1 MRFESSNDIQR
12 EQKAIKL
19 FTERFNGGFIKLGE
33 NDVDFRIFAKDG
45 TVIGYAEVKGRNK
58 TMADAFPLPV
68 AARKVVKLMD
78 KCKETWIS
86 EKELEPVVIWAC
98 LDGII
103 YGRIKKLGGVLKVGG
118 RKPREHAANDIEAM
132 VYYYE
137 TADFKKIN
145 YLK

>member
-1 MRFESSNDIQR
+1 MRFEKQTDLQR
-12 EQKAIKL
+12 EMKAIKL
-19 FTERFNGGFIKLGE
+19 FTDGFKGGFIKLGQ
-33 NDVDFRIFAKDG
+33 NDIDFTILDANH
-45 TVIGYAEVKGRNK
+45 TVIAYAEVKGRNK
-58 TMADAFPLPV
+58 TMQDAFPLPI
-68 AARKVVKLMD
+68 AARKIVKLMD
-78 KCKETWIS
+78 KSKTV
-86 EKELEPVVIWAC
+86 EPIVIWAC

-118 RKPREHAANDIEAM
+118 RRPREHAANDIEAM

>member
-1 MRFESSNDIQR
+1 MRFEKQTDLQR
-12 EQKAIKL
+12 EMKAIKL
-19 FTERFNGGFIKLGE
+19 FTDGFKGGFIKLGQ
-33 NDVDFRIFAKDG
+33 NDIDFTILDANH
-45 TVIGYAEVKGRNK
+45 TVIAYAEVKGRNK
-58 TMADAFPLPV
+58 TMQDAFPLPI
-68 AARKVVKLMD
+68 AARKIVKLMD
-78 KCKETWIS
+78 KSKTV
-86 EKELEPVVIWAC
+86 EPIVIWAC

-137 TADFKKIN
+137 TADLKKIN

>member
-1 MRFESSNDIQR
+1 MRFEKQTDLKR

-33 NDVDFRIFAKDG
+33 NDVDFRILAKDG

-68 AARKVVKLMD
+68 AARKIVKLMD
-78 KCKETWIS
+78 KSK
-86 EKELEPVVIWAC
+86 KVEPVIIWAC

-103 YGRIKKLGGVLKVGG
+103 YGKIKELGGVLKVGG

-137 TADFKKIN
+137 TADLKKIK
-145 YLK
+145 Y

>member
-1 MRFESSNDIQR
+1 MRFEKQTDLQR
-12 EQKAIKL
+12 EMKAIKL
-19 FTERFNGGFIKLGE
+19 FTDSFKGGFIKLGQ
-33 NDVDFRIFAKDG
+33 NDIDFTILDANH
-45 TVIGYAEVKGRNK
+45 TVIAYAEVKGRNK
-58 TMADAFPLPV
+58 TMQDAFPLPI
-68 AARKVVKLMD
+68 AARKIVKLMD
-78 KCKETWIS
+78 KSKTV
-86 EKELEPVVIWAC
+86 EPIVIWAC

-118 RKPREHAANDIEAM
+118 RRPREHAANDIEAM

>member
-1 MRFESSNDIQR
+1 MRFEKQTDLQR
-12 EQKAIKL
+12 EMKAIKL
-19 FTERFNGGFIKLGE
+19 FTDGFKGGFIKLGQ
-33 NDVDFRIFAKDG
+33 NDIDFTVLDG
-45 TVIGYAEVKGRNK
+45 NHTVIAYAEVKGRNK
-58 TMADAFPLPV
+58 TMQDAFPLPI
-68 AARKVVKLMD
+68 AARKIVKLMD
-78 KCKETWIS
+78 KSKTV
-86 EKELEPVVIWAC
+86 EPIVIWAC

-137 TADFKKIN
+137 TEDFKKIN

>member
-33 NDVDFRIFAKDG
+33 NDVDFRILAEDG

-58 TMADAFPLPV
+58 TIADAFPLPV

-78 KCKETWIS
+78 KCKEV
-86 EKELEPVVIWAC
+86 EPVMIWAC

-103 YGRIKKLGGVLKVGG
+103 YGKIKQLGGVLKIGG
-118 RKPREHAANDIEAM
+118 RKPREHASNEIEAM

-137 TADFKKIN
+137 TAYVKRIKYKTI
-145 YLK
+145 

>member
-1 MRFESSNDIQR
+1 MRFEKQTDLQR
-12 EQKAIKL
+12 EMKAIKL
-19 FTERFNGGFIKLGE
+19 FTDSFKGGFIKLGQ
-33 NDVDFRIFAKDG
+33 NDIDFTVLDVNH
-45 TVIGYAEVKGRNK
+45 TVIAYAEVKGRNK
-58 TMADAFPLPV
+58 TMQDAFPLPI
-68 AARKVVKLMD
+68 AARKIVKLMD
-78 KCKETWIS
+78 KSKTV
-86 EKELEPVVIWAC
+86 EPIVIWAC

>member
-1 MRFESSNDIQR
+1 MRFEKQTDLQR
-12 EQKAIKL
+12 EMKAIKL
-19 FTERFNGGFIKLGE
+19 FTDGFKGGFIKLGQ
-33 NDVDFRIFAKDG
+33 NDIDFTILDANH
-45 TVIGYAEVKGRNK
+45 TVIAYAEVKGRNK
-58 TMADAFPLPV
+58 TMQDAFPLPI
-68 AARKVVKLMD
+68 AARKIVKLMD
-78 KCKETWIS
+78 KSKTV
-86 EKELEPVVIWAC
+86 EPIVIWAC

-118 RKPREHAANDIEAM
+118 RMPREHAANDIEAM

>member
-1 MRFESSNDIQR
+1 MRFEKQTDLQR
-12 EQKAIKL
+12 EMKAIKL
-19 FTERFNGGFIKLGE
+19 FTDGFNGGFIKLGQ
-33 NDVDFRIFAKDG
+33 NDIDFTILDG
-45 TVIGYAEVKGRNK
+45 NHTVIAYAEVKGRNK
-58 TMADAFPLPV
+58 TMQDAFPLPI
-68 AARKVVKLMD
+68 AARKIVKLMD
-78 KCKETWIS
+78 KSKTV
-86 EKELEPVVIWAC
+86 EPIVIWAC

-137 TADFKKIN
+137 TADLKKIN

>member
-1 MRFESSNDIQR
+1 MRFEKQTDLQR
-12 EQKAIKL
+12 EMKAIKL
-19 FTERFNGGFIKLGE
+19 FTDSFKGGFIKLGQ
-33 NDVDFRIFAKDG
+33 NDIDFTVLDVNH
-45 TVIGYAEVKGRNK
+45 TVIAYAEVKGRNK
-58 TMADAFPLPV
+58 TMQDAFPLPI
-68 AARKVVKLMD
+68 AARKIVKLMD
-78 KCKETWIS
+78 KSKTV
-86 EKELEPVVIWAC
+86 EPIVIWAC

-137 TADFKKIN
+137 TADLKKIN

>member
-1 MRFESSNDIQR
+1 MRFEKQTDLQR
-12 EQKAIKL
+12 EMKAIKL
-19 FTERFNGGFIKLGE
+19 FTDGFKGGFIKLGQ
-33 NDVDFRIFAKDG
+33 NDIDFTVLDG
-45 TVIGYAEVKGRNK
+45 NHTVIAYAEVKGRNK
-58 TMADAFPLPV
+58 TMQDAFPLPI
-68 AARKVVKLMD
+68 AARKIVKLMD
-78 KCKETWIS
+78 KSKTV
-86 EKELEPVVIWAC
+86 EPIVIWAC

>member
-1 MRFESSNDIQR
+1 MRFEKQTDLQR
-12 EQKAIKL
+12 EMKAIKL
-19 FTERFNGGFIKLGE
+19 FTDGFKGGFIKLGQ
-33 NDVDFRIFAKDG
+33 NDIDFTILDANH
-45 TVIGYAEVKGRNK
+45 TVIAYAEVKGRNK
-58 TMADAFPLPV
+58 TMQDAFPLPI
-68 AARKVVKLMD
+68 AARKIVKLMD
-78 KCKETWIS
+78 KSKTV
-86 EKELEPVVIWAC
+86 EPIVIWAC